1 MNLLIGLLPPIISNS
16 SFHGVRENGSRSRGG
31 LRHAKSLFLGAC
43 RQFTCSVWLMKSFS
57 LSLNATSYTHTP
69 VLTAPH
75 VPWAPAMRP
84 GGRGL
89 IWSFQAWTLPLARP
103 RFCCFLALGP
113 QKSTALLKASVSSPV
128 KWGLPQHLVLQ
139 G

>member
-31 LRHAKSLFLGAC
+31 LRHARSIFLGAC

-57 LSLNATSYTHTP
+57 LSLNATSYTHTSM
-69 VLTAPH
+69 LTAPH
-75 VPWAPAMRP
+75 VPRAPAMRP

-89 IWSFQAWTLPLARP
+89 TWSFQACTLSLARP
-103 RFCCFLALGP
+103 RFCGLLALGS
-113 QKSTALLKASVSSPV
+113 QQSTSLLRASVSPPV